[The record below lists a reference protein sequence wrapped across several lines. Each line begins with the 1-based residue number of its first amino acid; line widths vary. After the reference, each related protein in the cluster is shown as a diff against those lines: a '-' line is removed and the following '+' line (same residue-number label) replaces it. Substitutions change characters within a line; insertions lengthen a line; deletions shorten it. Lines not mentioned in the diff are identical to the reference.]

1 MVDKFTIQDVIA
13 LHDTGF
19 ITELEFNCYMKKAAA
34 LVRESV
40 AEDLM
45 RNSRIN
51 NQSVDDI
58 MSLANMP
65 DIPFDDDDNE
75 LGPVLK

>member
-65 DIPFDDDDNE
+65 DIPFDDDDNK